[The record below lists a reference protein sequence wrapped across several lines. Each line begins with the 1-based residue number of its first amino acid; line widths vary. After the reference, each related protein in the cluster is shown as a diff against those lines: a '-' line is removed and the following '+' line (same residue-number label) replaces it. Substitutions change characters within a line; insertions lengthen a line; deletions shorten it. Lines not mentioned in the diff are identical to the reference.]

1 MDEIAYMCLNE
12 LITRGNMLIK
22 KELGRL
28 DDSRALSDRFAVKA
42 RLNLN
47 ELLKRRKQEKQ
58 VDKKVNL
65 VILSSATAVAA
76 VVFLILNL

>member
-12 LITRGNMLIK
+12 LIARGNMQIK
-22 KELGRL
+22 EELGRL

-42 RLNLN
+42 RLNLS

>member
-1 MDEIAYMCLNE
+1 
-12 LITRGNMLIK
+12 MLSK
-22 KELGRL
+22 KKLGRL
-28 DDSRALSDRFAVKA
+28 GDSNALSDRFAAKT

-47 ELLKRRKQEKQ
+47 ELLRRRKEEKQ

-65 VILSSATAVAA
+65 LILSSATVVAT